1 MPILQMPCGIPRNAS
16 KCTKGKIRVVFGCGG
31 DRDKG
36 KRLEM
41 TRVACAAAD
50 QIWATSD
57 NPHAEVLIL
66 LW

>member
-1 MPILQMPCGIPRNAS
+1 MDAEETETR
-16 KCTKGKIRVVFGCGG
+16 
-31 DRDKG
+31 G

-57 NPHAEVLIL
+57 NPRTENIESIFGDMKKGFARELRSIL
-66 LW
+66 WKIEGVQSI